1 MGLIRFNDQSLET
14 NLWKA
19 EKFNQMKKLL
29 FPITILIILSV
40 FISGCT
46 GVGIASSWPGILVKD
61 GTIYTSYSSGVYAAS
76 AENGSLLWRYP
87 EKAGKSTFFAP
98 PVITSDGQ
106 LVVGDYNNELHSI
119 DANTRTVR
127 WTYKASGRWI
137 AQPALAGNLIYAP
150 NGDHTLY
157 VLDLNGTLVWKFRTK
172 NLLWST
178 PLVMDGVVY
187 LASMDH
193 NVYALNALTGKEL
206 WKTDCGGA
214 TIGNPVNADGVV
226 YISTLANEVLAIN
239 TSNGTIQWRFP
250 TGKAVW
256 SGPAVKDGN
265 LYFGDLE
272 GTLYAVA
279 EQNQKEL
286 WRYKAAGPI
295 LGSPLL
301 TETQI
306 VFTTENGNL
315 VALDYSGKLIY
326 TKVLGEKLYGTP
338 VLSGENLIIGTT
350 IKENILI
357 AVDTNGN
364 QVWILAQPK

>member
-1 MGLIRFNDQSLET
+1 MTRFHDQSSET

-19 EKFNQMKKLL
+19 ENLNQMKKLI

-46 GVGIASSWPGILVKD
+46 GVGIASSWPGILVNN
-61 GTIYTSYSSGVYAAS
+61 GTVYTSYSSGVYAAS
-76 AENGSLLWRYP
+76 AENGSFLWRYP
-87 EKAGKSTFFAP
+87 DKAGKATFFAP

-119 DANTRTVR
+119 DVNTRTVR

-137 AQPALAGNLIYAP
+137 AQPALAGDLIYAP
-150 NGDHTLY
+150 NGDNTLY
-157 VLDLNGTLVWKFRTK
+157 VLNLNGTLVWKFRTK

-178 PLVMDGVVY
+178 PIVMDGVVY

-206 WKTDCGGA
+206 WKIDCGGA
-214 TIGNPVNADGVV
+214 TIGNPVYADGVI

-239 TSNGTIQWRFP
+239 TSNGAIQWRLP

-256 SGPAVKDGN
+256 SGPAVKDGT

-272 GTLYAVA
+272 GTLYAVS

-286 WRYKAAGPI
+286 WRYKAAGAI

-315 VALDYSGKLIY
+315 VALDYSGKQIY
-326 TKVLGEKLYGTP
+326 TKVLGDKLYGTP
-338 VLSGENLIIGTT
+338 VLSGQNLIIGTT